1 MGQLLYAL
9 ETLWTQP
16 TTPRNR
22 RHVAAAELVY
32 GRLRQLSGRL
42 RDLPCQQMRQEVV
55 QEVAEQLVL
64 RGSTGKSLPDLT
76 SDSGVEAWL
85 FCCLRNRAVD
95 LIRADGRHRKRS
107 MRLQLLGYR
116 ASNEDVE
123 WAGDRDLPAQARLL
137 LYDTA
142 LPLLRASLGR
152 EDARRGLD
160 EVVALLRQMTSRQ
173 QTIQDVV
180 EQRVGPWLSSPDH
193 KRALVAERQRL
204 DKRIERTRDK
214 VRQFLDGP
222 QGLRALGPNGVVLA
236 RRVAEVELGI

>member
-16 TTPRNR
+16 TTPSNR
-22 RHVAAAELVY
+22 RHIAAAELVY
-32 GRLRQLSGRL
+32 GRLRQLSRRL

-55 QEVAEQLVL
+55 QEVAEHLVQQ
-64 RGSTGKSLPDLT
+64 GAVGKALPDLT
-76 SDSGVEAWL
+76 SDSGVDAWL

-95 LIRADGRHRKRS
+95 LIRADGRHRRRS
-107 MRLQLLGYR
+107 VRLQLLGYR
-116 ASNEDVE
+116 ASNDDVE
-123 WAGDRDLPAQARLL
+123 WAGDRDLPAQARRL

-152 EDARRGLD
+152 DDARRGLE
-160 EVVALLRQMTSRQ
+160 EVVALLRDMNHRQ
-173 QTIQDVV
+173 QTIQDLV
-180 EQRVGPWLSSPDH
+180 EQRVGPWLSGPEH

-214 VRQFLDGP
+214 IRQFLDGP
-222 QGLRALGPNGVVLA
+222 QGLQAVGPSGVVLA